1 MKYICTA
8 IAAFILLPLFSSAQ
22 SNFKPGYIVGLKGD
36 TIKGFVD
43 YKDWTRN
50 PKEVNFKSNN
60 SATPQIYTAKDI
72 EAFAVTGVEYY
83 KSYNGKIS
91 QNRVDFSNFSVEV
104 DTTYITDAVFLR
116 GLTAGK
122 NVTLLQYS
130 DAIKERY
137 FIAQKNGSAAELVY
151 RGYLGGDDRV
161 TKVFDTKYKQQL
173 QLLRTIYRPDDA
185 SLINEIQYTNYN
197 QKALLK
203 IVKKLNNGVDEL
215 TMVNQSKSG
224 SRFFAGAGIN
234 AGTISFKDN
243 LTPLES
249 SSTSIGPM
257 INVGLDLLFNK
268 NIGKL
273 FLRTEL
279 SYSNT
284 KTNLAFGDGQPPSA
298 FSTTNIIMFDRQT
311 ISLSPQLIY
320 NISNKQKLKFYA
332 GGGLVLTLSSYN
344 NLQSYREYNNAKLS
358 SPYNL
363 NTLMPVNVTLVAKT
377 GVIINNKIEVQFAYQ
392 PPVAINGKTTEY
404 VIKSSSFRA
413 GINYLF

>member
-1 MKYICTA
+1 MKNLLA
-8 IAAFILLPLFSSAQ
+8 LIALLILFPCFLSAQ
-22 SNFKPGYIVGLKGD
+22 TNFKPGYIVNLKGD
-36 TIKGFVD
+36 TIPGFVD

-60 SATPQIYTAKDI
+60 AENSQIYSAKDI

-91 QNRVDFSNFSVEV
+91 LNRVDFSNFSVKV

-130 DAIKERY
+130 DGIKDRY
-137 FIAQKNGSAAELVY
+137 FIAQKNNPTTELIY
-151 RGYLGGDDRV
+151 RAYLGGNDRV

-215 TMVNQSKSG
+215 TMVSQSKSG
-224 SRFFAGAGIN
+224 VRFFAGAGVN

-243 LTPLES
+243 ITLLES
-249 SSTSIGPM
+249 SNTSIGPM

-279 SYSNT
+279 SYTST
-284 KTNLAFGDGQPPSA
+284 KTRLAFGDGLPPSA
-298 FSTTNIIMFDRQT
+298 FSTTNIIMFDRQM
-311 ISLSPQLIY
+311 ISLSPQLLY
-320 NISNKQKLKFYA
+320 NISNKQNLKFYA
-332 GGGLVLTLSSYN
+332 GGGLVLTLSLYNNKQVYRDYNNTKASSSY
-344 NLQSYREYNNAKLS
+344 NLQSL
-358 SPYNL
+358 L
-363 NTLMPVNVTLVAKT
+363 PVNVTLVAKT
-377 GVIINNKIEVQFAYQ
+377 GVTINNKIEIQVAYQ
-392 PPVAINGKTTEY
+392 PPVAINSATTIY
-404 VIKSSSFRA
+404 VFKSSSFRA

>member
-1 MKYICTA
+1 MKYTFNFF
-8 IAAFILLPLFSSAQ
+8 AALVLLPFFSIAQ
-22 SNFKPGYIVGLKGD
+22 TNFKPGYIVTLKGD

-50 PKEVNFKSNN
+50 PKDVNFKSNN
-60 SATPQIYTAKDI
+60 ATNPQIYNAKDI

-91 QNRVDFSNFSVEV
+91 QNRVDFSNFSIEV

-116 GLTAGK
+116 GLSAGK

-130 DAIKERY
+130 DAIKDRY
-137 FIAQKNGSAAELVY
+137 FIAPKNGQVAELVY
-151 RGYLGGDDRV
+151 RAYLGGDDRV
-161 TKVFDTKYKQQL
+161 TKVFETKYKQQL
-173 QLLRTIYRPDDA
+173 HILRTVYRPDDA
-185 SLINEIQYTNYN
+185 SLINEIQNTNYN

-215 TMVNQSKSG
+215 TMVSQSKSG
-224 SRFFAGAGIN
+224 FRFFAGAGIN

-243 LTPLES
+243 ITLLES
-249 SSTSIGPM
+249 SNTNIGPM

-279 SYSNT
+279 SYTST
-284 KTNLAFGDGQPPSA
+284 KTRLAFGDGLPPSA
-298 FSTTNIIMFDRQT
+298 FSTTNIIMFDRQM
-311 ISLSPQLIY
+311 ISLSPQLLY
-320 NISNKQKLKFYA
+320 NISNKQNLKFYA
-332 GGGLVLTLSSYN
+332 GGGLMLTLSLYNNKQAYRDYNNTKTSSSY
-344 NLQSYREYNNAKLS
+344 NLQSL
-358 SPYNL
+358 L
-363 NTLMPVNVTLVAKT
+363 PVNVTLVAKT
-377 GVIINNKIEVQFAYQ
+377 GVTINNKIDIQVAYQ
-392 PPVAINGKTTEY
+392 PPVAINSATTIY
-404 VIKSSSFRA
+404 VLKSSSFRA